1 MKTFYVTLI
10 LSVFLL
16 VGGFFSPPM
25 GVIDG
30 SILSAVGLLLAFA
43 TLSQVPQLTDAIRNG
58 KSFRFTKGDL
68 TAEVTCNRTKRH
80 EKTSSSDVIK
90 HEEASSSTHDET

>member
-1 MKTFYVTLI
+1 MKTFYATLF
-10 LSVFLL
+10 LSIFLL

-43 TLSQVPQLTDAIRNG
+43 TLSQVPQLTDVIRNG

-80 EKTSSSDVIK
+80 EKTSSNDMMT
-90 HEEASSSTHDET
+90 HEETSSSNHDET